1 MQTGSDKNNFNP
13 DFNHDSDDQLDDN
26 VNFDDEDLIEEEFND
41 QKKRIQWSKWLKIQQ
56 QKNAKKKQTDLTES
70 KLFLLRNWSACFLCS
85 SLVLFCIVIILY
97 FATYPYLADVKI
109 ILNILITFSLASD
122 VITVSCYLA
131 LRWWSYRNAKKIAP
145 NQNYSFALW
154 RLGLIV
160 IFVLSFIL
168 QEIWWILLSVSTI
181 PTLTLSLI
189 KLYSGWGMLLGCM
202 WFIFAILLLAYFGAK
217 SMLNKAIEL
226 KHAWF
231 WLTLIFFFGFL
242 IIAYF
247 VFGGLAINHE
257 SFIPGKALFMTAAI
271 LGIFGIYP
279 TIMNYRLYLN
289 ELFA

>member
-1 MQTGSDKNNFNP
+1 MQTSSDKNNFNP
-13 DFNHDSDDQLDDN
+13 DFQHDSDDQLDDN
-26 VNFDDEDLIEEEFND
+26 INFDDEDLSEEEFND
-41 QKKRIQWSKWLKIQQ
+41 QKKRLQWLKWFKVQQ
-56 QKNAKKKQTDLTES
+56 QKTTKKKQTDLTET

-97 FATYPYLADVKI
+97 FASYPDLASVKI
-109 ILNILITFSLASD
+109 ILNILIAFSLVSD
-122 VITVSCYLA
+122 VIAVGCYLA

-145 NQNYSFALW
+145 NQKYSFAIW
-154 RLGLIV
+154 RLGIIV
-160 IFVLSFIL
+160 IFTISFVL

-181 PTLTLSLI
+181 PTLTLSLV
-189 KLYSGWGMLLGCM
+189 KLYDGWGILLGCI
-202 WFIFAILLLAYFGAK
+202 WFLFSALLLSYFVAR

-226 KHAWF
+226 KHLWF
-231 WLTLIFFFGFL
+231 WLTLIFFFSFL

-247 VFGGLAINHE
+247 VFGTLSINHE
-257 SFIPGKALFMTAAI
+257 SLIPGKALFMTAAI